1 MSQLRFPKLTEI
13 TGYLLVSLV
22 YGERSLKEIFPN
34 LAVIRGKELFLDYSL
49 VIYENDGLQEINLPS
64 LTTILDGGV
73 RIEKNINLCYVKTI
87 RWESIMNSNNSL
99 ALGTNN
105 NDCYDTCFGGK
116 CKPPAGHGRSTRQY
130 CWAPGKDAQNADCQ
144 PCKCH
149 FWFLVHIFV
158 MTYNFVV
165 VNDYYTITV
174 NLFNGHFCRDRDY
187 LSPGLAHFA
196 LHTVTFAFV
205 SFIPL
210 LHEAGLLHET
220 WFVARPVWFVG
231 GKMCNIITVQLVLQQ
246 WCKMSNLR
254 SGVLPLLFGRWG
266 EKDAWY
272 IYFARCLP
280 IVQNLDFCLISQ
292 KQKILRSPAL
302 IGQGT
307 YLTSG
312 VITGFEINFFVQ
324 EPAGD

>member
-1 MSQLRFPKLTEI
+1 MRQAIPEIMSQLRFPKLTEI

-144 PCKCH
+144 SCKCH
-149 FWFLVHIFV
+149 F
-158 MTYNFVV
+158 
-165 VNDYYTITV
+165 
-174 NLFNGHFCRDRDY
+174 
-187 LSPGLAHFA
+187 
-196 LHTVTFAFV
+196 
-205 SFIPL
+205 
-210 LHEAGLLHET
+210 
-220 WFVARPVWFVG
+220 
-231 GKMCNIITVQLVLQQ
+231 
-246 WCKMSNLR
+246 
-254 SGVLPLLFGRWG
+254 
-266 EKDAWY
+266 
-272 IYFARCLP
+272 
-280 IVQNLDFCLISQ
+280 
-292 KQKILRSPAL
+292 
-302 IGQGT
+302 
-307 YLTSG
+307 
-312 VITGFEINFFVQ
+312 
-324 EPAGD
+324 

>member
-99 ALGTNN
+99 VLGTNN

-130 CWAPGKDAQNADCQ
+130 CWAPGKDPQNADCQ
-144 PCKCH
+144 SCISIFLGCYWYFYNILLILLYH
-149 FWFLVHIFV
+149 FIFLISTFS
-158 MTYNFVV
+158 FW
-165 VNDYYTITV
+165 
-174 NLFNGHFCRDRDY
+174 
-187 LSPGLAHFA
+187 LSDNK
-196 LHTVTFAFV
+196 
-205 SFIPL
+205 S
-210 LHEAGLLHET
+210 
-220 WFVARPVWFVG
+220 
-231 GKMCNIITVQLVLQQ
+231 
-246 WCKMSNLR
+246 MSNTDMHTSLSNR
-254 SGVLPLLFGRWG
+254 TPKLFLDNFLA
-266 EKDAWY
+266 K
-272 IYFARCLP
+272 YF
-280 IVQNLDFCLISQ
+280 
-292 KQKILRSPAL
+292 KI
-302 IGQGT
+302 
-307 YLTSG
+307 
-312 VITGFEINFFVQ
+312 
-324 EPAGD
+324 

>member
-1 MSQLRFPKLTEI
+1 MSKIIVDNFTITEICSLCFNNSFISFLEFVVCKPKQSPFISPTSNSALALKITKDICQGCEELENCTTFEGSIQIPIVRQAGPEVMSQLRFPKLTEI

-87 RWESIMNSNNSL
+87 RWASIMNSNNSL

-144 PCKCH
+144 SCKCH
-149 FWFLVHIFV
+149 F
-158 MTYNFVV
+158 
-165 VNDYYTITV
+165 
-174 NLFNGHFCRDRDY
+174 
-187 LSPGLAHFA
+187 
-196 LHTVTFAFV
+196 
-205 SFIPL
+205 
-210 LHEAGLLHET
+210 
-220 WFVARPVWFVG
+220 
-231 GKMCNIITVQLVLQQ
+231 
-246 WCKMSNLR
+246 
-254 SGVLPLLFGRWG
+254 
-266 EKDAWY
+266 
-272 IYFARCLP
+272 
-280 IVQNLDFCLISQ
+280 
-292 KQKILRSPAL
+292 
-302 IGQGT
+302 
-307 YLTSG
+307 
-312 VITGFEINFFVQ
+312 
-324 EPAGD
+324 